1 MSSPDKQVFSSQELQ
16 VMDLALA
23 GALATMQELGLD
35 REGLEEKL
43 RKRLFVVAKEG
54 VDDPRTLRNKLL
66 DTIGV
71 RRTA

>member
-1 MSSPDKQVFSSQELQ
+1 MEFSERTALANLQEL
-16 VMDLALA
+16 V
-23 GALATMQELGLD
+23 LD
-35 REGLEEKL
+35 REGLKEEKL
-43 RKRLFVVAKEG
+43 RKRLSVVAKEG